1 MRYHIEGARYKYGR
15 VIIKGWAIGAN
26 AESKVHLQVYVGKT
40 PLTEAQIVRIPRPD
54 IVAAFFPGA
63 SADLYGFRITFSAN
77 TFRSY
82 DLRIRSG
89 LSRKIIKI
97 NLTEIQDTG
106 TILPKGMKETV
117 KRLLHKDAAL
127 PVPPPAPVRP
137 IFMYQPLISVIVP
150 AYRTDRIHLRE
161 MIESVLEQ
169 TYRRFELCIA
179 DGSASGEESE
189 TARIIRLYYPDPR
202 IRIKVLEENKGISG
216 NTNEAFQMAKGEFI
230 AMLDHDD
237 LLDPDALYETVR
249 ALNNDKSLDF
259 IYSDSDLTD
268 SDTMRF
274 YNPLYKPDWSLHT
287 MYSANYIT
295 HFSVIRTSI
304 IKKAGGWNP
313 AMDGAQDWDLFL
325 RVSEITDK
333 IYHIPQIL
341 YHWRVAE
348 SSTARDIGT
357 KPYALDAQIRA
368 IQSHLDRTGRNGRAY
383 FEDRVSYLIR
393 IEWDRAEADG
403 TVYMQ
408 PGINLDSESKSELL
422 SWTSQPDVGMVMPA
436 VLDASGSIVSMGD
449 VWTEG
454 EIKTLY
460 QGVPVH
466 TADEWGN
473 TDWYRDVDQV
483 SPVCYAVSG
492 AAIKRVGEPG
502 EDLEEYCRRVR
513 EAGLWIVTTPFARVC
528 LPAGPK
534 ERAAGCEQ

>member
-54 IVAAFFPGA
+54 IVTAFFPGT
-63 SADLYGFRITFSAN
+63 SADLYGFRITCSAN

-106 TILPKGMKETV
+106 TILPKGMKETI
-117 KRLLHKDAAL
+117 RRFLHKDAAI
-127 PVPPPAPVRP
+127 PVPPSAPVRP

-150 AYRTDRIHLRE
+150 AYRTDKIHLRE

-189 TARIIRLYYPDPR
+189 AARIIRLYYPDPR

-237 LLDPDALYETVR
+237 LLDPDAHYETVR

-393 IEWDRAEADG
+393 IKWDSAKADG
-403 TVYMQ
+403 TVYVQ
-408 PGINLDSESKSELL
+408 PGINLDSESKNELL

-436 VLDASGSIVSMGD
+436 VLDASDSIVSMGD
-449 VWTEG
+449 IWTEG

-460 QGVPVH
+460 RGVFVH

-502 EDLEEYCRRVR
+502 DDLEEYCRKVR
-513 EAGLWIVTTPFARVC
+513 AAGLWIVTTPFARVY
-528 LPAGPK
+528 LQDGHK
-534 ERAAGCEQ
+534 ELAAGFVK